1 MLSGKLFIRIQLAN
15 CIDLYRDTMSDES
28 FPKHRRLRTK
38 TEFANA
44 YSGEDYASDDE
55 LVIRGVLNDLGF
67 ARLGISVSKKFGN
80 ACVRN
85 RWKRLIREAFRHS
98 YNEIDFG
105 IDLIVR
111 PRKGAVPDYE
121 AIKKS
126 LPVLAGKLRRRLLK
140 RIQEPGD

>member
-1 MLSGKLFIRIQLAN
+1 MLSGKLFNRFQLCI
-15 CIDLYRDTMSDES
+15 CIDIYRDTMSDES

-44 YSGEDYASDDE
+44 YSGEDYASDNV
-55 LVIRGVLNDLGF
+55 LVIRGVLNDFGF

-85 RWKRLIREAFRHS
+85 RWKRLMREAFRHS
-98 YNEIDFG
+98 YKEIDFG
-105 IDLIVR
+105 IDLVVR
-111 PRKGAVPDYE
+111 PRKGAEPDYE

-126 LPVLAGKLRRRLLK
+126 MPVLAGKLRRRLLK
-140 RIQEPGD
+140 RIQKPGN